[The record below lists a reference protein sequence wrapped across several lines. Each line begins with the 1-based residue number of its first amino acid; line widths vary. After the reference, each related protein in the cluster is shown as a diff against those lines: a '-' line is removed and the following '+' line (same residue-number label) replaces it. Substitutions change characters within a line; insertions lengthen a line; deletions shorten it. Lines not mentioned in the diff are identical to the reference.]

1 MADHATTDGDQKADA
16 QNVQELTN
24 YIQTLLQQ
32 MQDKFQSTSDQIIGR
47 IDQMGQRIDDLEK
60 NIADLMTQAGVDEKW
75 TISVYWQLIS
85 LFFTNRS
92 AAIFY
97 LCNQWM
103 CIALNADCEMHHLF

>member
-1 MADHATTDGDQKADA
+1 MTVETKADA

-75 TISVYWQLIS
+75 FPQRSNVETLIYTIVVVPMI
-85 LFFTNRS
+85 
-92 AAIFY
+92 
-97 LCNQWM
+97 
-103 CIALNADCEMHHLF
+103 